1 MNDFFMRGA
10 ALWTRAMW
18 PLLAGLVLLYAA
30 LYNGFPLVTSD
41 TGTYLVS
48 ALELKVP
55 IDRPV
60 TYGLFVRVASLWN
73 WSLWSAVFA
82 QCLLLGTLLLR
93 YIREFAPRLT
103 HPAGRL
109 AVLVLAVWATGAS
122 WFSSQLM
129 PDIFTAIGMLALGL
143 VLLGRCR
150 SRWELGGCLA
160 IAFGAELCHS
170 SNLLS
175 FTLLVLVM
183 GVVSWRTSARG
194 AAWLPRRRWALALAV
209 TLAGWVALPSLHA
222 ALGGGFTIVRAS
234 PAFLIARLSESG
246 VLERFLDR
254 ACQGSTNYS
263 LCKYRDK
270 LPEDAMG
277 FMWGTDTPMQL
288 AGGMEA
294 TRDEYRTIIGRILRS
309 PRYYPAL
316 AWTATQGTLR
326 QLTHVGLGDGLGQYR
341 ENTAPFW
348 PMRAYPYE
356 LRPYMS
362 SMQNHGQLGFGNL
375 SERAGLAYLLA
386 VVAGLG
392 GLASRAA
399 RRQLGP
405 GAVTWL
411 ALVGTALVVNAFA
424 TGAVANVYDRLQARV
439 SWLLPFAVLVLAT
452 ELLLGRWAAWRS
464 QQPPAA
470 N

>member
-1 MNDFFMRGA
+1 MNDFFRRSA
-10 ALWTRAMW
+10 TCWTRAVW
-18 PLLAGLVLLYAA
+18 PLLAGLVLLHAA

-55 IDRPV
+55 IDRLV
-60 TYGLFVRVASLWN
+60 TYGLFVRATSLWE
-73 WSLWSAVFA
+73 WSLWGPVFA
-82 QCLLLGTLLLR
+82 QCLLLGILLLR
-93 YIREFAPRLT
+93 YIREFSPRLT

-109 AVLVLAVWATGAS
+109 ALLVLAVWATGAS

-150 SRWELGGCLA
+150 SGWEMGWWLVV
-160 IAFGAELCHS
+160 AFGAELCHS

-175 FTLLVLVM
+175 FNLLVLAM
-183 GVVSWRTSARG
+183 GVIAWRAPVPGPTR
-194 AAWLPRRRWALALAV
+194 LRPRRWALTLAV
-209 TLAGWVALPSLHA
+209 TMAGWLALPTLHA

-246 VLERFLDR
+246 VLERFLDHE
-254 ACQGSTNYS
+254 CSGPTNYS

-277 FMWGTDTPMQL
+277 FMWGTNTPMQL

-316 AWTATQGTLR
+316 AWTAAQATLR

-356 LRPYMS
+356 LKAYLS
-362 SMQNHGQLGFGNL
+362 SMQNHGQLGFGTL

-386 VVAGLG
+386 VVAGLS

-399 RRQLGP
+399 RRRLGP

-411 ALVGTALVVNAFA
+411 ALIGATLVVNAFA

-439 SWLLPFAVLVLAT
+439 AWLLPFAVLVLAT
-452 ELLLGRWAAWRS
+452 ELLLGYWAAWR
-464 QQPPAA
+464 QPAA
-470 N
+470 TA

>member
-1 MNDFFMRGA
+1 
-10 ALWTRAMW
+10 MW
-18 PLLAGLVLLYAA
+18 PLLAGLVLLHAA

-60 TYGLFVRVASLWN
+60 TYGLFVRFTSLWG
-73 WSLWSAVFA
+73 WSVWGAVFG
-82 QCLLLGTLLLR
+82 QCLLLGVLLLR

-109 AVLVLAVWATGAS
+109 ALLVLAMWATGVS

-150 SRWELGGCLA
+150 SGWEVGGWLGV
-160 IAFGAELCHS
+160 AFGAELCHS
-170 SNLLS
+170 SNLVS
-175 FTLLVLVM
+175 FNLLVLVM
-183 GVVSWRTSARG
+183 GLVAWLTSATG
-194 AAWLPRRRWALALAV
+194 PTWLPRRRWALTLAV
-209 TLAGWVALPSLHA
+209 TLAGWLALPTLHA

-246 VLERFLDR
+246 VLERFLDHE
-254 ACQGSTNYS
+254 CQGPATYS

-277 FMWGTDTPMQL
+277 FMWGTNTPMQL

-294 TRDEYRTIIGRILRS
+294 TRDEYRTIISRILCS

-316 AWTATQGTLR
+316 AWTATQATLR

-348 PMRAYPYE
+348 PMRAFPYE
-356 LRPYMS
+356 LKTYLS
-362 SMQNHGQLGFGNL
+362 SMQNHGQLEFGQL
-375 SERAGLAYLLA
+375 SERVGLAYLLA

-399 RRQLGP
+399 RQRLGP

-411 ALVGTALVVNAFA
+411 VLVGTALVVNAFA
-424 TGAVANVYDRLQARV
+424 TGAVANVYDRLQARMA
-439 SWLLPFAVLVLAT
+439 WLLPFTVLVLAT
-452 ELLLGRWAAWRS
+452 ELLLGYWATWR
-464 QQPPAA
+464 QLPATK
-470 N
+470 